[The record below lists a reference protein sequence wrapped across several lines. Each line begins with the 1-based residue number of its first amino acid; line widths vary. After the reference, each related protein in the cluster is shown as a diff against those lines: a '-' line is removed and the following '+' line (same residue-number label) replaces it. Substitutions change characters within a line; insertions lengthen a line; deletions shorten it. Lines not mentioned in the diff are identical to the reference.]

1 MTTERHNLQH
11 GQGRDEAEAHSQV
24 ERLFQAAVQLPQN
37 ERISWVKCQQDIDP
51 GIAATVVA
59 ALQADIL
66 CAVDN
71 DVDALDQGRAMAE
84 TVYAASPETQNSG
97 PRPLPCIPNYT
108 MIEEIAR
115 GGMGVVYRAQ
125 QHRPERIVAVK
136 MMRMGTFSSP
146 NDVQRFLNEANAASS
161 LDHAAIVPVYEVG
174 EIGGEPFITMKFIN
188 GATLDQLLERKEITT
203 TDAICKLLVV
213 AQAMAD
219 AHEHGI
225 VHRDLKPSNILI
237 ERNSGQPWVT
247 DFGLARNLKADSGLT
262 TAGDIMGTP
271 GYMAPEQA
279 LGKSGTVSPATD
291 VYGLGAVLY
300 RILTGRPPI
309 QAETGDMARTI
320 ELIRE
325 HDVVAPRER
334 DRRIPKELNTLCIKS
349 LETDSTLRYQHARAF
364 AEDLQRWLEG
374 ESIEAKPL
382 GPIRRL
388 LRSARHR
395 PGLTA
400 TLSVLSVF
408 SVYHVIANYA
418 GLHPDSRELNTVV
431 MVVVPVA
438 VINAWFWQY
447 WLRRS
452 QGAAWTLYAW
462 ATGEAVL
469 LTCVVIAG
477 EGAASGLNPA
487 YSLLVAASVLR
498 CRPLLVG
505 YVTVLTMTC
514 CAVVW
519 GYSVFAMRQDVDPLI
534 AIPRLLALGLIG
546 IIQYI
551 ALRKSSVSLE
561 SQVDRLSHSSS
572 RNQK

>member
-1 MTTERHNLQH
+1 MTTERHNRQPDH
-11 GQGRDEAEAHSQV
+11 GRDEAEAHSQV
-24 ERLFQAAVQLPQN
+24 ERLFLAAVQLPPD
-37 ERISWVKCQQDIDP
+37 ERISWVQGQQDIDP

-66 CAVDN
+66 CAGD
-71 DVDALDQGRAMAE
+71 DDKDAADQHRALAG
-84 TVYAASPETQNSG
+84 TVYAASLQTQNSG
-97 PRPLPCIPNYT
+97 PRPLPWIPNYEI
-108 MIEEIAR
+108 IEEIAR

-125 QHRPERIVAVK
+125 QRRPERIVAIK

-161 LDHAAIVPVYEVG
+161 LNHAAIVPVYEVG

-188 GATLDQLLERKEITT
+188 GATLDDLLKRNEITT
-203 TDAICKLLVV
+203 TDAISKLLVV
-213 AQAMAD
+213 AQAIAD

-237 ERNSGQPWVT
+237 ERNTGLPWVT
-247 DFGLARNLKADSGLT
+247 DFGLSRNLKSDSGLT

-279 LGKSGTVSPATD
+279 LGKSSTVSTAAD
-291 VYGLGAVLY
+291 VYGLGAILY

-309 QAETGDMARTI
+309 QAVTGDMARTI

-349 LETDSTLRYQHARAF
+349 LETDSALRYQHARAF
-364 AEDLQRWLEG
+364 AEDLMRCLEG

-382 GPIRRL
+382 GPLRQL

-408 SVYHVIANYA
+408 SVYHVIVNYA
-418 GLHPDSRELNTVV
+418 GLRPDSQEFNTVV
-431 MVVVPVA
+431 MVVVPLA
-438 VINAWFWQY
+438 VMNAWFWQF
-447 WLRRS
+447 WLRRT

-462 ATGEAVL
+462 TTGEAVL

-477 EGAASGLNPA
+477 EGAASGMHPA
-487 YSLLVAASVLR
+487 YFLLVAASVLR

-505 YVTVLTMTC
+505 YVTVLTMIC
-514 CAVVW
+514 SAVVW
-519 GYSVFAMRQDVDPLI
+519 GYSVFALRQDVDPLI
-534 AIPRLLALGLIG
+534 AIPRLLALCLIG

-561 SQVDRLSHSSS
+561 SQVDRISQRSG

>member
-1 MTTERHNLQH
+1 MTIGSHDCRAGE
-11 GQGRDEAEAHSQV
+11 GRDEAEAYARV
-24 ERLFQAAVQLPQN
+24 ERLFQAAVRLPKD
-37 ERISWVKCQQDIDP
+37 ERISWIQRQRDSEA
-51 GIAATVVA
+51 GIYEQVVA
-59 ALQADIL
+59 VLQADIL
-66 CAVDN
+66 CAED
-71 DVDALDQGRAMAE
+71 DGAPEQDPALSE
-84 TVYAASPETQNSG
+84 TVCAASPRTQDSNS
-97 PRPLPCIPNYT
+97 RLMPCIPNYEI
-108 MIEEIAR
+108 IEEIAR
-115 GGMGVVYRAQ
+115 GGMGVVYRAR
-125 QHRPERIVAVK
+125 QHRPARNVAIK

-174 EIGGEPFITMKFIN
+174 EIAGEPFITMKFIN
-188 GATLDQLLERKEITT
+188 GATLEHLLDRMEITT
-203 TDAICKLLVV
+203 RDAIHTLLVV
-213 AQAMAD
+213 ARAIAD

-237 ERNSGQPWVT
+237 ERTTGQPWVT

-279 LGKSGTVSPATD
+279 FGKSGTASPAAD
-291 VYGLGAVLY
+291 VYGLGAILY

-309 QAETGDMARTI
+309 QADAGDMARTI

-334 DRRIPKELNTLCIKS
+334 DRRIPKELNTLCCKS
-349 LETDSTLRYQHARAF
+349 LETDSALRYQHAGMF
-364 AEDLQRWLEG
+364 AADLQRCLEG
-374 ESIEAKPL
+374 ESIDARPL
-382 GPIRRL
+382 GLLRRL
-388 LRSARHR
+388 QRSARHR

-408 SVYHVIANYA
+408 SVYHVIVNYA
-418 GLHPDSRELNTVV
+418 GLHPDSREFNTVV
-431 MVVVPVA
+431 RIVVPVA

-447 WLRRS
+447 WLRRT

-462 ATGEAVL
+462 TTGEAVL
-469 LTCVVIAG
+469 LTCVVMAG

-519 GYSVFAMRQDVDPLI
+519 GYSVFAMRQEVDPLV

-561 SQVDRLSHSSS
+561 SQVDRLAQSSG